1 MEIEGR
7 RSNGEQ
13 QLQHVAARCAMAV
26 SPEAVTPAA
35 ADDGGRAST
44 VEGTGH
50 DRGDTGRAGEFCRG
64 RIPTGAGAP
73 RRAPVAAEQHDVVAS
88 RLSSTRTGCGT
99 TAVDERQVTRL
110 ARDVA
115 AIRGWALRAD
125 AGMNRELVKRVS
137 RGRSWNRR
145 PLHVAGTPAAA
156 HVSGRA

>member
-1 MEIEGR
+1 MT
-7 RSNGEQ
+7 
-13 QLQHVAARCAMAV
+13 AAIPAAPAN
-26 SPEAVTPAA
+26 SAEAVFRPELA
-35 ADDGGRAST
+35 
-44 VEGTGH
+44 
-50 DRGDTGRAGEFCRG
+50 
-64 RIPTGAGAP
+64 
-73 RRAPVAAEQHDVVAS
+73 RRVAHRS
-88 RLSSTRTGCGT
+88 PPSSTMSSLRDCQAPEPG
-99 TAVDERQVTRL
+99 AEPPRVDERQVTRL